1 MPPRHWKHGNGH
13 ALIFTGMFKQIVT
26 LKKEGHK
33 KQTENE
39 RSARG
44 KRQPE
49 RLYPTDLE
57 NKKRRVRMCGINKNR
72 RKRLHSEDLETDKKK
87 Y

>member
-1 MPPRHWKHGNGH
+1 MPPRHWKHGDGH

-33 KQTENE
+33 KQTGNE

-49 RLYPTDLE
+49 RLHPTGLE
-57 NKKRRVRMCGINKNR
+57 NKKNAA
-72 RKRLHSEDLETDKKK
+72 LECAA
-87 Y
+87 